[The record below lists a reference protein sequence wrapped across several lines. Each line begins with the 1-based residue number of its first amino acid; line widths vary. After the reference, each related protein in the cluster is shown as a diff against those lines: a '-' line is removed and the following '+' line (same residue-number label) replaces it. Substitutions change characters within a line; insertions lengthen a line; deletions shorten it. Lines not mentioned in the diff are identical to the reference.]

1 MKTIVMNGSWNIAFL
16 YLAVFFV
23 IMYFLIIRPQQVQ
36 QKKRQEMLSKLR
48 VNDRIVTVGGLHG
61 RITKIKENS
70 LIVRIADKV
79 EVEID
84 KSAVAYVPSREE

>member
-1 MKTIVMNGSWNIAFL
+1 MNGSWNVAVL

-23 IMYFLIIRPQQVQ
+23 IMYLLVIRPQQTQ

-48 VNDRIVTVGGLHG
+48 VNDPIVTVGGIHG
-61 RITKIKENS
+61 RITKIKDNS
-70 LIVRIADKV
+70 LMVRIADKV
-79 EVEID
+79 EIEVD

>member
-1 MKTIVMNGSWNIAFL
+1 MNGSWNIAFL

-23 IMYFLIIRPQQVQ
+23 IMYLLIIRPQQVQ

-48 VNDRIVTVGGLHG
+48 VNDHIVTVGGLHG

>member
-1 MKTIVMNGSWNIAFL
+1 MNGAWSASFL
-16 YLAVFFV
+16 YLAVFFA
-23 IMYFLIIRPQQVQ
+23 IMYFLLIRPQQRQ

-48 VNDRIVTVGGLHG
+48 VNDHIVTAGGIHG

-79 EVEID
+79 EIEVD
-84 KSAVAYVPSREE
+84 KSAVAYVPAREE

>member
-1 MKTIVMNGSWNIAFL
+1 MNGSWNIAFL